1 MKLENHDQLEHIIIY
16 LETSELTWKPRYEL
30 GTLFWDFIFIVETF
44 SVDRTF
50 SGLL

>member
-30 GTLFWDFIFIVETF
+30 GNFISIVVTF